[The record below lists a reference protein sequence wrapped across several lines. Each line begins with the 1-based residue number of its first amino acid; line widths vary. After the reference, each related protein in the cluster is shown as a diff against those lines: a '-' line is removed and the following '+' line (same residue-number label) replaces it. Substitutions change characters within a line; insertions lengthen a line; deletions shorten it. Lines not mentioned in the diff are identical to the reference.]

1 MLKLKDSN
9 TQDYFEYWLPI
20 FKRMYFKYRLKD
32 DIRAIVELED
42 NIWKNWK
49 LTREEKRKLLKK
61 IRGTIDDY

>member
-1 MLKLKDSN
+1 MLKLKNSN
-9 TQDYFEYWLPI
+9 IQDYFEYWLPI